1 MWKVVSLRMFR
12 DFSGCSDTGQ
22 LKKCST
28 FPTLAWKSFGSVLLA
43 ATCRFWSVA
52 LCSVTHVEFLSAVTG
67 DRNYKQGLQQSEDST
82 VTTAAAICIPDS
94 SASMKRFS
102 RLLTASV
109 A

>member
-1 MWKVVSLRMFR
+1 MQYLPHPGLEELWFCAAGSHVPFLDCCTM
-12 DFSGCSDTGQ
+12 
-22 LKKCST
+22 LK
-28 FPTLAWKSFGSVLLA
+28 
-43 ATCRFWSVA
+43 
-52 LCSVTHVEFLSAVTG
+52 VTHVEFLSAVTG

-94 SASMKRFS
+94 SASMKQFS